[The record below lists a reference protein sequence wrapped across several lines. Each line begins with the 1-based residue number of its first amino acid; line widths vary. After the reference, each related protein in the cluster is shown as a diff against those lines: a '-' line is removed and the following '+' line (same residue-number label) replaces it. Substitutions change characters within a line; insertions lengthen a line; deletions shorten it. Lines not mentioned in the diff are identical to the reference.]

1 MKKLSV
7 SLLALAPFFVSAT
20 AFAQAVINNGTQG
33 TTAGDYRS
41 STFSEQSDKIFDAD
55 SDMINPGEGMM
66 QWKGKI
72 FNIEDTKFFR
82 ERFERFLSEPEPEG
96 NRQDYEKILKRI
108 HNLLKQES
116 IPQNR
121 VNGEMIKAMSM
132 LLELSEFEVDNGQS
146 LTLAKQVYKACR
158 QRAELVELQAWQ
170 KALQSE
176 HKKLR
181 LKIDNREKSR
191 RLQEEA
197 FNVSTKKGERKSV
210 PPSPEQVFLTEA
222 AAENKAAIK
231 ARGTE
236 AIALGT
242 KAKLEFQSLMVSF
255 LTTRRYEHALLS
267 SAFYRVLFKGSQHD
281 LKVGE
286 KEFDELLPISNFVPS
301 LESFDQIARE
311 LQGETRKCVKGSE
324 TLWNAGQK
332 YHAFRQ
338 LLSAY
343 FIGENEVRVAY
354 YPAERKA
361 EFLRLWFN
369 LRELMRQSENKDLG
383 AIEDNLKQI
392 QAFAPDFPASEVTG
406 KLNAAKQASNMAI
419 LRARQTAMMAGA
431 AGTPEA
437 MNQAMTDIENYLRI
451 AGEYWPQNPEIPKF
465 MEDVLNR
472 TNVLAQLA
480 PEFDRLVAAKKTRE
494 IFNRRAEFTAALMQ
508 DAARRERFEEII
520 SHVAQIETV
529 LTQVNML
536 LARHD
541 DYIAWDVLLSA
552 EAIDPED
559 EQVIRTKA
567 RVAPLVSDYSR
578 LLERAVAD
586 ERAGK
591 FSEALNKYIAAEDL
605 NNASEVCRQGIQRM
619 AEALLAS
626 IPASAAGVPI
636 ATPQASPTTP
646 SPASHAPASAPEQ
659 TEPGDTT
666 SDEEWDF

>member
-1 MKKLSV
+1 MKKLPFV
-7 SLLALAPFFVSAT
+7 LLPVASLLVPANV
-20 AFAQAVINNGTQG
+20 FAQAVINNGQQG

-66 QWKGKI
+66 RWKGKI
-72 FNIEDTKFFR
+72 FNVEDTKFFR
-82 ERFERFLSEPEPEG
+82 ERFERFLSEPAPEG
-96 NRQDYEKILKRI
+96 DRGEYEKVLKRI
-108 HNLLKQES
+108 HKLLKQES
-116 IPQNR
+116 IPANR

-132 LLELSEFEVDNGQS
+132 LLELSEFEVDGGQS

-158 QRAELVELQAWQ
+158 QRAELTELYAWQ
-170 KALQSE
+170 KALQTE
-176 HKKLR
+176 QRKLR
-181 LKIDNREKSR
+181 IKIDNREKIR
-191 RLQEEA
+191 RVQE
-197 FNVSTKKGERKSV
+197 NSLNTGSKKGEKKTL
-210 PPSPEQVFLTEA
+210 PPSQEQLFLTEA
-222 AAENKAAIK
+222 AAENKVAIK
-231 ARGTE
+231 AKGTE
-236 AIALGT
+236 AQVLGT
-242 KAKLEFQSLMVSF
+242 KAKLEFQSLMVTF
-255 LTTRRYEHALLS
+255 LTTRRYEHALLA

-311 LQGETRKCVKGSE
+311 LQTETRKCVKGSE

-354 YPAERKA
+354 YPEERKA
-361 EFLRLWFN
+361 EFLQLWFN

-383 AIEDNLKQI
+383 AIDANLKNI
-392 QAFAPDFPASEVTG
+392 REFAPDFPVSEVTG

-437 MNQAMTDIENYLRI
+437 MNQAMADIEKYLQI

-465 MEDVLNR
+465 MEDVLAR
-472 TNVLAQLA
+472 TNVLSQLA

-494 IFNRRAEFTAALMQ
+494 IFTRRAEFTAALMQ

-520 SHVAQIETV
+520 SHVAQIETM

-541 DYIAWDVLLSA
+541 DYIAWDMLLTA

-559 EQVIRTKA
+559 DQIIRTKA

-578 LLERAVAD
+578 LLERATAD
-586 ERAGK
+586 EREGK
-591 FSEALNKYIAAEDL
+591 YAEALNKFLAAEDL
-605 NNASEVCRQGIQRM
+605 NNASELCRLGVQRN
-619 AEALLAS
+619 AEALLNS
-626 IPASAAGVPI
+626 VPASAAGVP
-636 ATPQASPTTP
+636 APKPQQN
-646 SPASHAPASAPEQ
+646 APATNPENISDNKTTENSSAS
-659 TEPGDTT
+659 

>member
-1 MKKLSV
+1 MKASSLT
-7 SLLALAPFFVSAT
+7 LLALASLLVPAS
-20 AFAQAVINNGTQG
+20 AFAQATINNGQMG
-33 TTAGDYRS
+33 STAGDYRS
-41 STFSEQSDKIFDAD
+41 STLSQQSDKIFDAD
-55 SDMINPGEGMM
+55 SDLINPGEGMM
-66 QWKGKI
+66 RWKGKI

-82 ERFERFLSEPEPEG
+82 ERFERYLSEPAPEG
-96 NRQDYEKILKRI
+96 DPEEYQKLLKRV
-108 HNLLKQES
+108 HKLLKQES
-116 IPQNR
+116 IPENR

-132 LLELSEFEVDNGQS
+132 LLELSEYEVDSGQS

-158 QRAELVELQAWQ
+158 QRAELIELYAWQ
-170 KALQSE
+170 KALQTE
-176 HKKLR
+176 QKKLR
-181 LKIDNREKSR
+181 QKIDNREKIR
-191 RLQEEA
+191 RVQEESLNA
-197 FNVSTKKGERKSV
+197 NQKKGQKKTL
-210 PPSPEQVFLTEA
+210 PPSQEQQFLSEA
-222 AAENKAAIK
+222 AAENKVAIK
-231 ARGTE
+231 AKGNE
-236 AIALGT
+236 AQVLGT
-242 KAKLEFQSLMVSF
+242 KSKLEFQSLMVSF
-255 LTTRRYEHALLS
+255 LVSRRYEHALLAS
-267 SAFYRVLFKGSQHD
+267 SFYRVLFKGSQHD

-286 KEFDELLPISNFVPS
+286 KEFDELLPISNFIPS

-324 TLWNAGQK
+324 TLWDAGQK

-361 EFLRLWFN
+361 EFLQLWFN

-383 AIEDNLKQI
+383 AIDANLEKI
-392 QAFAPDFPASEVTG
+392 LTFAPDFPASEVTG

-437 MNQAMTDIENYLRI
+437 MDRAMADIEGYLRTA
-451 AGEYWPQNPEIPKF
+451 AGFWPQNPEIPKF
-465 MEDVLNR
+465 MEDVLAR

-541 DYIAWDVLLSA
+541 DYIAWDMLLSA

-559 EQVIRTKA
+559 DQVIRTKA

-578 LLERAVAD
+578 LLERAAAD

-591 FSEALNKYIAAEDL
+591 YSEALNKFLAAESL
-605 NNASEVCRQGIQRM
+605 NSASEVCRQGIQRT
-619 AEALLAS
+619 AEALLNS
-626 IPASAAGVPI
+626 IPASAAGVSVLPEKSPD
-636 ATPQASPTTP
+636 ATAV
-646 SPASHAPASAPEQ
+646 SPAESA
-659 TEPGDTT
+659 T
-666 SDEEWDF
+666 SNSEADDWDF

>member
-1 MKKLSV
+1 MKTLSV
-7 SLLALAPFFVSAT
+7 SLLALTPFFVPANV
-20 AFAQAVINNGTQG
+20 FAQAVINNGTQG

-41 STFSEQSDKIFDAD
+41 STLSEQSDKIFDAD

-72 FNIEDTKFFR
+72 FNVEDTKFFR

-96 NRQDYEKILKRI
+96 DRKEYEKKLKRV

-116 IPQNR
+116 IPRER

-158 QRAELVELQAWQ
+158 QRAELTELYAWQ
-170 KALQSE
+170 KALRTE
-176 HKKLR
+176 DAKLR
-181 LKIDNREKSR
+181 RKIDNREKSR
-191 RLQEEA
+191 RIQEET
-197 FNVSTKKGERKSV
+197 FNSGNKKGEKRTV
-210 PPSPEQVFLTEA
+210 PPSPEQVFLTET

-231 ARGTE
+231 AKGTE
-236 AIALGT
+236 ALALGT

-255 LTTRRYEHALLS
+255 LVSRRYEHALLA
-267 SAFYRVLFKGSQHD
+267 SAFYRVLFKGTEHD

-311 LQGETRKCVKGSE
+311 LQGETRKCIKGSE
-324 TLWNAGQK
+324 SLWDAGQK

-343 FIGENEVRVAY
+343 YIGENELRVAY

-361 EFLRLWFN
+361 EFLQLWFN

-383 AIEDNLKQI
+383 AIEENLEKI
-392 QAFAPDFPASEVTG
+392 RAFAPDFPASEVTG

-431 AGTPEA
+431 AGTPDA
-437 MNQAMTDIENYLRI
+437 MNQAMSDIENYLRI

-529 LTQVNML
+529 LAQVNML

-541 DYIAWDVLLSA
+541 DYIAWDMLLSA

-559 EQVIRTKA
+559 DQIVRTKA

-578 LLERAVAD
+578 LLERAAAD

-591 FSEALNKYIAAEDL
+591 FAEALNKFLAAADL
-605 NNASEVCRQGIQRM
+605 NNASEVCRLGIQRN
-619 AEALLAS
+619 AEALLEA
-626 IPASAAGVPI
+626 IPASAAGVPVSSLPPETP
-636 ATPQASPTTP
+636 TPQTDAQGTETV
-646 SPASHAPASAPEQ
+646 PAQAQ
-659 TEPGDTT
+659 K
-666 SDEEWDF
+666 SDGGADEDWDF

>member
-1 MKKLSV
+1 MKKISFA
-7 SLLALAPFFVSAT
+7 LLAVAPLFVPAGI
-20 AFAQAVINNGTQG
+20 FAQATINNGQMG

-41 STFSEQSDKIFDAD
+41 STFSRQSDKIFDTD

-66 QWKGKI
+66 RWKGKI

-82 ERFERFLSEPEPEG
+82 ERFERYLSEPLPEG
-96 NRQDYEKILKRI
+96 NAEDYQKVLKKV
-108 HNLLKQES
+108 HKLLKQET
-116 IPQNR
+116 IPENR

-132 LLELSEFEVDNGQS
+132 LLELSEFEVDAGQS

-158 QRAELVELQAWQ
+158 QRAELVELYAWQ
-170 KALQSE
+170 KALQIE
-176 HKKLR
+176 QKKLR
-181 LKIDNREKSR
+181 LKIDNREKIR
-191 RLQEEA
+191 RVREES
-197 FNVSTKKGERKSV
+197 FNAGAKKGEKKTL
-210 PPSPEQVFLTEA
+210 PPSQEQLFLTET

-231 ARGTE
+231 SKGTE
-236 AIALGT
+236 AQAIGA

-255 LTTRRYEHALLS
+255 LVARRYEHALLA

-311 LQGETRKCVKGSE
+311 LQGETRRCVKGSE
-324 TLWNAGQK
+324 TLWDAGQK

-354 YPAERKA
+354 YPTERKA

-369 LRELMRQSENKDLG
+369 LRELARQSENKDLG
-383 AIEDNLKQI
+383 SIEATLKKI
-392 QAFAPDFPASEVTG
+392 QDFAPDFPASEVTG

-431 AGTPEA
+431 TGTPEA
-437 MNQAMTDIENYLRI
+437 MNQAMADIEVYLRT
-451 AGEYWPQNPEIPKF
+451 AGEFWPQNPEIPKF
-465 MEDVLNR
+465 MEDVLAR
-472 TNVLAQLA
+472 TNVLSQLA

-508 DAARRERFEEII
+508 DAVRRERFEEII

-529 LTQVNML
+529 LAQVNML

-541 DYIAWDVLLSA
+541 DYIAWDMLLTA

-559 EQVIRTKA
+559 DQIIRTKA

-578 LLERAVAD
+578 LLERAASD

-591 FSEALNKYIAAEDL
+591 FADALNKFLAAEDL
-605 NNASEVCRQGIQRM
+605 NSASEVCRLGIQRN
-619 AEALLAS
+619 AEALLNA
-626 IPASAAGVPI
+626 IPASAAGTPTQPA
-636 ATPQASPTTP
+636 ATQPPPAAQGVTSPANPPPEASPKKV
-646 SPASHAPASAPEQ
+646 
-659 TEPGDTT
+659 
-666 SDEEWDF
+666 SDSEWDF

>member
-1 MKKLSV
+1 MKNLFFTLLS
-7 SLLALAPFFVSAT
+7 LAPFLVPADL
-20 AFAQAVINNGTQG
+20 FAQATINNGQMG
-33 TTAGDYRS
+33 TTSGDYKS
-41 STFSEQSDKIFDAD
+41 STISEQSDKIFDAD
-55 SDMINPGEGMM
+55 SDLINPGEGMM
-66 QWKGKI
+66 RWKGKI

-96 NRQDYEKILKRI
+96 NREDYEKILKRV
-108 HNLLKQES
+108 HQLLKQES

-132 LLELSEFEVDNGQS
+132 LLELSEFEVDAGQS

-158 QRAELVELQAWQ
+158 QRAELIELYAWQ
-170 KALQSE
+170 KALQTE
-176 HKKLR
+176 QKKLR
-181 LKIDNREKSR
+181 QKIDNREKIR
-191 RLQEEA
+191 RVQEESLNA
-197 FNVSTKKGERKSV
+197 NTKKGQKKAL
-210 PPSPEQVFLTEA
+210 PPSQEQLFLTET

-231 ARGTE
+231 AKGTE
-236 AIALGT
+236 AQALGT
-242 KAKLEFQSLMVSF
+242 KSKLEFQSLMVSF
-255 LTTRRYEHALLS
+255 LVARRYEHALLA

-324 TLWNAGQK
+324 TLWNSGQK

-343 FIGENEVRVAY
+343 FIGENELRVAY
-354 YPAERKA
+354 YPTERKA
-361 EFLRLWFN
+361 EFLQLWFD

-383 AIEDNLKQI
+383 TIDETLKKI
-392 QAFAPDFPASEVTG
+392 REFAPDFPASEVTG

-437 MNQAMTDIENYLRI
+437 MNQAMADIENYLQI
-451 AGEYWPQNPEIPKF
+451 AGEFWPQNPEIPKF
-465 MEDVLNR
+465 MEDVLAR
-472 TNVLAQLA
+472 TNILSQLA
-480 PEFDRLVAAKKTRE
+480 PEFDRLVAAGKTRE

-541 DYIAWDVLLSA
+541 DYIAWDMLLTA

-559 EQVIRTKA
+559 DQIIRTKA
-567 RVAPLVSDYSR
+567 RIAPLVSDYSR
-578 LLERAVAD
+578 LLERAAAD

-591 FSEALNKYIAAEDL
+591 YAEALNKFLAAEDL
-605 NNASEVCRQGIQRM
+605 NNASEVCRLGIQRN

-626 IPASAAGVPI
+626 VPASSAGVPVP
-636 ATPQASPTTP
+636 AAPATNAGAAPTPPPTPQPTQSDDKVP
-646 SPASHAPASAPEQ
+646 
-659 TEPGDTT
+659 
-666 SDEEWDF
+666 DEEWDF